1 MAKAK
6 ESKKKQ
12 GVGANGAPMSATNE
26 MPMPRQFQRGLGTAY
41 ANAVTTLLDS
51 ASEVSGTKNGFL
63 GIESKVLDPAEYGAH
78 SLVYGPGRKM
88 KQEE

>member
-12 GVGANGAPMSATNE
+12 GVVANGAPMSATNE

-41 ANAVTTLLDS
+41 ATAVTTLLDQ
-51 ASEVSGTKNGFL
+51 AEEIAGTKHGFL
-63 GIESKVLDPAEYGAH
+63 GVDSKLLDPAEYGAH

-88 KQEE
+88 KEE